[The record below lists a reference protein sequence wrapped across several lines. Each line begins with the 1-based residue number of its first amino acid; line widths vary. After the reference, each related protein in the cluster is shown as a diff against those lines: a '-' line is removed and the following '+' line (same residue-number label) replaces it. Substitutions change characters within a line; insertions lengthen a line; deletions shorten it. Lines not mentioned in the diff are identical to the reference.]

1 MARHLLLVALSLV
14 TLAAACGSG
23 EQAQPTGTATSQRAE
38 REATVAQ
45 QQDAEAPQE
54 AVEAELVQQSQQAQ
68 QTQQAQQSVADV
80 EQQQQ
85 TQQAQEEVED
95 AQPVDELP
103 AEIVG
108 VHKGVRSE
116 RHVLGEPDAPV
127 EIRYFGDFT

>member
-45 QQDAEAPQE
+45 QQDAQAPPE
-54 AVEAELVQQSQQAQ
+54 TVEAEPVQQSQQAQ
-68 QTQQAQQSVADV
+68 QSVAEV

-85 TQQAQEEVED
+85 TQQAQQEVED
-95 AQPVDELP
+95 AEPVDELP